1 MRTARNSRQT
11 AVTTALDSGGM
22 TQARITI
29 SGDTIGLEGITL
41 TDAALAAFVSET
53 PEADRPALAERAL
66 RIGLLTLANAGVSLS
81 ADVVKAEFERLTDRM
96 EATQKRAAEAL
107 ANTLREN
114 FADVDGRLP
123 RTLERFLG
131 DDGQLRRITRDLFD
145 ENQRESALGKLNE
158 ILGKYFDGDGSRLAH
173 LLDPTRA
180 GSPLHQF
187 RGEVTDEFR
196 RLSERI
202 TALEEAKR
210 ARAEERARG
219 TAKGADFEDALEER
233 LGAMARGLGDLL
245 EPTGTEG
252 GDAMRSKK
260 GDLVITIDP
269 TRTRGKTLRIV
280 VEAKDRSMPIGRM
293 ATELAEA
300 RANRSAAIALAVF
313 TPHSAP
319 TSVTPLA
326 LVGADVY
333 ATYDPETDDAVALEA
348 AYRTA
353 RILALLTLRDAQVQ
367 LDAEAV
373 TRSLEDLTRQVD
385 CVRGLKTK
393 LTHIG
398 STAREVSDA
407 LDLLR
412 AGVLRSVKDLESQ
425 LAVVEADAGTSLTA

>member
-1 MRTARNSRQT
+1 
-11 AVTTALDSGGM
+11 M
-22 TQARITI
+22 TQARIAVTR
-29 SGDTIGLEGITL
+29 DTIDIDGLRL

-107 ANTLREN
+107 ATTLREN
-114 FADVDGRLP
+114 FADGDGRLP

-173 LLDPTRA
+173 LLDPTRV

-219 TAKGADFEDALEER
+219 TAKGLDFEDALEER
-233 LGAMARGLGDLL
+233 LGAMARGLGDLVEL
-245 EPTGTEG
+245 TGTGG

-269 TRTRGKTLRIV
+269 TRTRGVTLRIV
-280 VEAKDRSMPIGRM
+280 VEAKDRPMPLGRM
-293 ATELAEA
+293 SAELAEA
-300 RANRSAAIALAVF
+300 RANRSAAVALAVF
-313 TPHSAP
+313 TPHTAP
-319 TSVTPLA
+319 ASVTPLA
-326 LVGADVY
+326 MVGPDVY
-333 ATYDPETDDAVALEA
+333 ATYDPEADEAVALEA

-353 RILALLTLRDAQVQ
+353 RILALLTLRDAPVQ
-367 LDAEAV
+367 LDSEAV
-373 TRSLEDLTRQVD
+373 SRSLEDLTRQVD
-385 CVRGLKTK
+385 CVRSLKTK

-412 AGVLRSVKDLESQ
+412 LGVLRSVKDLESQ
-425 LAVVEADAGTSLTA
+425 LAIVEPDAASSLTA

>member
-1 MRTARNSRQT
+1 
-11 AVTTALDSGGM
+11 M
-22 TQARITI
+22 TQARIAVTR
-29 SGDTIGLEGITL
+29 DTIDIDELRL

-114 FADVDGRLP
+114 FADGDGRLP

-269 TRTRGKTLRIV
+269 TRTRGK
-280 VEAKDRSMPIGRM
+280 
-293 ATELAEA
+293 
-300 RANRSAAIALAVF
+300 SAAHRGRGEGPLDAHR
-313 TPHSAP
+313 PHDHRAGRG
-319 TSVTPLA
+319 TSQPLGRDRA
-326 LVGADVY
+326 GRLHPAFGTYLGDAAGARRADVY
-333 ATYDPETDDAVALEA
+333 ATYDPLTDDAVALEA

-353 RILALLTLRDAQVQ
+353 RILALLTLRDAPMQ
-367 LDAEAV
+367 LDAEAI

-393 LTHIG
+393 LTAIG
-398 STAREVSDA
+398 STAREVSTHSTCFA
-407 LDLLR
+407 
-412 AGVLRSVKDLESQ
+412 AASSAASRSSRRSSPSWSRTPRP
-425 LAVVEADAGTSLTA
+425 A

>member
-1 MRTARNSRQT
+1 
-11 AVTTALDSGGM
+11 M
-22 TQARITI
+22 TQARIAI
-29 SGDTIGLEGITL
+29 ARDTIDIDGLRL

-107 ANTLREN
+107 ATTLREN
-114 FADVDGRLP
+114 FADGDGRLP

-219 TAKGADFEDALEER
+219 TAKGADFEDALEQR
-233 LGAMARGLGDLL
+233 LGAMARGLGDLVEL
-245 EPTGTEG
+245 CGTEG
-252 GDAMRSKK
+252 GDAMLSKK

-269 TRTRGKTLRIV
+269 TRTRGTSLRIV
-280 VEAKDRSMPIGRM
+280 VEAKDRSMPLNRM
-293 ATELAEA
+293 TNELADA
-300 RANRSAAIALAVF
+300 RVNRSAVVALAVF

-319 TSVTPLA
+319 SSVSPFA
-326 LVGADVY
+326 MFGQDVY
-333 ATYDPETDDAVALEA
+333 ATYDPETDDATALEA

-353 RILALLTLRDAQVQ
+353 RILALLTLRDKAVQ

-385 CVRGLKTK
+385 VVRGLKTK

-398 STAREVSDA
+398 STANEVSSA

-412 AGVLRSVKDLESQ
+412 AGVMRSVKELEAQ
-425 LAVVEADAGTSLTA
+425 LAIVEPDATSSLTA

>member
-1 MRTARNSRQT
+1 
-11 AVTTALDSGGM
+11 M
-22 TQARITI
+22 TQARISI
-29 SGDTIGLEGITL
+29 SGNRIGIEGLTL
-41 TDAALAAFVSET
+41 TDASLAAFVAQTAE
-53 PEADRPALAERAL
+53 EERPQLVERAV
-66 RIGLLTLANAGVSLS
+66 RIGLLTLCNAGVSMS
-81 ADVVKAEFERLTDRM
+81 ADVVKAEFERLYERM
-96 EATQKRAAEAL
+96 EATQESAAKTL
-107 ANTLREN
+107 TVTLREH
-114 FADVDGRLP
+114 FGDGEGRLP

-131 DDGQLRRITRDLFD
+131 DDGQLRRLTHDLFD
-145 ENQRESALGKLNE
+145 ESKRDSAIGRLNE
-158 ILGKYFDGDGSRLAH
+158 LMGKYFDGDGSRLAQ

-210 ARAEERARG
+210 ARAEERAKG

-233 LGAMARGLGDLL
+233 LGAMARGLGDLVEL
-245 EPTGTEG
+245 AGTEG
-252 GDAMRSKK
+252 GDAVTSKK

-269 TRTRGKTLRIV
+269 TRTRGTTLRIV
-280 VEAKDRSMPIGRM
+280 VEAKDRSMPLGRM
-293 ATELAEA
+293 TAELAQA
-300 RANRSAAIALAVF
+300 RVNRSATVALAVF
-313 TPHSAP
+313 TPRTAP
-319 TSVTPLA
+319 ASVSPFA
-326 LVGADVY
+326 MVGPDVY
-333 ATYDPETDDAVALEA
+333 ATYDPETDDAAVALEA

-398 STAREVSDA
+398 STAREVSDT

-412 AGVLRSVKDLESQ
+412 AGVLRSVKELEAQ
-425 LAVVEADAGTSLTA
+425 LAVVDADAGASLTA

>member
-1 MRTARNSRQT
+1 
-11 AVTTALDSGGM
+11 M
-22 TQARITI
+22 THPRITVT
-29 SGDTIGLEGITL
+29 GDTIGIEQLCL
-41 TDAALAAFVSET
+41 TDTGLAAFLRET
-53 PEADRPALAERAL
+53 PEAERAQTVERAT
-66 RIGLLTLANAGVSLS
+66 RIGLMTLCNAGVSMS
-81 ADVVKAEFERLTDRM
+81 ADVVKAEFERLYERM
-96 EATQKRAAEAL
+96 ESTQENAARTLAT
-107 ANTLREN
+107 TLREH
-114 FADVDGRLP
+114 FGDGEGRLP

-131 DDGQLRRITRDLFD
+131 DDGQLRRLTHDLFD
-145 ENQRESALGKLNE
+145 ESKRDSAIGRLNE
-158 ILGKYFDGDGSRLAH
+158 LMGKYFDGDGSRLAQ

-202 TALEEAKR
+202 TALEEAKK
-210 ARAEERARG
+210 ARADERAKG

-233 LGAMARGLGDLL
+233 LGAMARGLGDVVEL
-245 EPTGTEG
+245 TGTEG
-252 GDAMRSKK
+252 GDGMRSKK
-260 GDLVITIDP
+260 GDLVITVDP
-269 TRTRGKTLRIV
+269 TRTRGTILRIV
-280 VEAKDRSMPIGRM
+280 VEAKDRSMPLGRM
-293 ATELAEA
+293 TTELAEA
-300 RANRSAAIALAVF
+300 RMNRSAAIALAVF

-319 TSVTPLA
+319 TSVSPFA
-326 LVGADVY
+326 MVGPDVY

-398 STAREVSDA
+398 STAKEVADA

-412 AGVLRSVKDLESQ
+412 AGVLRSVRDLEAQ
-425 LAVVEADAGTSLTA
+425 LAVVETDAGSSLTA

>member
-1 MRTARNSRQT
+1 
-11 AVTTALDSGGM
+11 M
-22 TQARITI
+22 TQARITVTR
-29 SGDTIGLEGITL
+29 DTIDIDELRL
-41 TDAALAAFVSET
+41 TDAGLAAFVSET

-114 FADVDGRLP
+114 FADGDGRLP

-173 LLDPTRA
+173 LLDPTRV

-233 LGAMARGLGDLL
+233 LGAMARGLGDLVEL
-245 EPTGTEG
+245 TGTGG
-252 GDAMRSKK
+252 GDAMTSKK

-269 TRTRGKTLRIV
+269 TRTRGVTLRIV
-280 VEAKDRSMPIGRM
+280 VEAKDRPMPLGRM
-293 ATELAEA
+293 TAELAEA
-300 RANRSAAIALAVF
+300 RANRSAAVALAVF
-313 TPHSAP
+313 TPHTAP
-319 TSVTPLA
+319 ASVTPLA
-326 LVGADVY
+326 MVGPDVY
-333 ATYDPETDDAVALEA
+333 ATYAPEADEAVALEA

-353 RILALLTLRDAQVQ
+353 RILALLTLRDAPVQ
-367 LDAEAV
+367 LDSEAV

-385 CVRGLKTK
+385 CVRSLKTK

-398 STAREVSDA
+398 SSAREVSDA

-412 AGVLRSVKDLESQ
+412 VGVLRSVKDLESQ
-425 LAVVEADAGTSLTA
+425 LAIVEPDASSSLTA